1 VSTSCQTAAHACA
14 VGPATPRKPRLREE
28 DTLGKRDVSITG
40 CPSPRAHQA
49 ALVIA
54 GECASRWRG
63 IEKLAA
69 KNGNTSVI
77 RCAGPAEELRAIC
90 QRLGPSVL
98 IADLDCVQSL
108 LTGQEAPPS
117 SGALATRI
125 LAETPSADER
135 LQEAL
140 LLKGCWGTVHPTAP
154 ARLVWRAVQSV
165 IAGQYWVS
173 RATLTQMVRRYLLAH
188 TLGLTGREIEILQLV
203 ANGHRNHEIAQQL
216 FISVETVRWHLRSL
230 YNKLGVH
237 DRLSA
242 AMFVAGLAEA
252 MAPAS
257 GLRDRLAATGS
268 D

>member
-1 VSTSCQTAAHACA
+1 MGEVDIAGWPTHRPQQVT
-14 VGPATPRKPRLREE
+14 
-28 DTLGKRDVSITG
+28 
-40 CPSPRAHQA
+40 
-49 ALVIA
+49 LVIA
-54 GECASRWRG
+54 GDCASRWRG

-69 KNGNTSVI
+69 RDGSTSVI

-98 IADLDCVQSL
+98 IADLHCVQAL
-108 LTGQEAPPS
+108 FQGQDATPS
-117 SGALATRI
+117 TGALATRI
-125 LAETPSADER
+125 LAETPSADGS

-140 LLKGCWGTVHPTAP
+140 LLKGCWGTVQPTAP
-154 ARLVWRAVQSV
+154 VRLVWRAVQSV

-173 RATLTQMVRRYLLAH
+173 RATLTQLVRRYLLAQ

-203 ANGHRNHEIAQQL
+203 AKGYRNHEIAQQL

-242 AMFVAGLAEA
+242 AVFVSGLADA
-252 MAPAS
+252 AVPA
-257 GLRDRLAATGS
+257 GGPRRRLAATGS